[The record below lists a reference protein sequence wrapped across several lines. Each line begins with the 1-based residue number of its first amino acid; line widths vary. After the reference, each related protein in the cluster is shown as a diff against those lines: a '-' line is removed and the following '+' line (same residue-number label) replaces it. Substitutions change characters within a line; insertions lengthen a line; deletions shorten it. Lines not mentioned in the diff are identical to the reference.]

1 MTPVRFAPWLVGI
14 AYAVL
19 ALAWAITNPPFHAP
33 DEWAHYLR
41 AVGVANGQLVGAPA
55 RYRDPASTP
64 QQQVFDAQLARAVT
78 VPPGLSPNGFEC
90 AVRHPRDSAACQDR
104 IVPNAART
112 VAVTALGT
120 YQPLPYLLP
129 AATIELADHAASAD
143 RLARVTAL
151 VASVA
156 LLGVA
161 VAMLWSG
168 VALSLLGLVLA
179 VTPMVLFVA
188 AGLGGSGLELAAAIA
203 FPAALLRLARDQAT
217 TRGVW
222 FAIGF
227 AGAALALSRD
237 LSPLWVAIDLLML
250 VGLIG
255 FGGLRRRAREQPLAA
270 ALAAGTLLT
279 AIALNRVWAI
289 LHEPHSVVGTGPGQ
303 GGLLDGW
310 RQLRHLAIES
320 IGSFG
325 YLDLRLPATAYVV
338 WAAMVVTLVVVGFA
352 LARRRERIL
361 LLSAAV
367 ACVVVPLVLHAVL
380 KASAGI
386 TLQGRH
392 ILPLLVLVPL
402 LAGEMILR
410 GRPAAA
416 LSRRLTWLVVPA
428 AGVQVV
434 AWYDNAHRAAV
445 GQDGPL
451 AFFAHAQW
459 RPPAGW
465 YVWIVLVIIAAAS
478 LAATAWLARDGGDRR
493 LPAG

>member
-1 MTPVRFAPWLVGI
+1 
-14 AYAVL
+14 
-19 ALAWAITNPPFHAP
+19 
-33 DEWAHYLR
+33 
-41 AVGVANGQLVGAPA
+41 
-55 RYRDPASTP
+55 
-64 QQQVFDAQLARAVT
+64 
-78 VPPGLSPNGFEC
+78 
-90 AVRHPRDSAACQDR
+90 
-104 IVPNAART
+104 
-112 VAVTALGT
+112 
-120 YQPLPYLLP
+120 
-129 AATIELADHAASAD
+129 
-143 RLARVTAL
+143 
-151 VASVA
+151 
-156 LLGVA
+156 
-161 VAMLWSG
+161 
-168 VALSLLGLVLA
+168 
-179 VTPMVLFVA
+179 
-188 AGLGGSGLELAAAIA
+188 
-203 FPAALLRLARDQAT
+203 
-217 TRGVW
+217 
-222 FAIGF
+222 
-227 AGAALALSRD
+227 
-237 LSPLWVAIDLLML
+237 
-250 VGLIG
+250 
-255 FGGLRRRAREQPLAA
+255 
-270 ALAAGTLLT
+270 
-279 AIALNRVWAI
+279 
-289 LHEPHSVVGTGPGQ
+289 
-303 GGLLDGW
+303 
-310 RQLRHLAIES
+310 
-320 IGSFG
+320 
-325 YLDLRLPATAYVV
+325 
-338 WAAMVVTLVVVGFA
+338 MVVTLVFVGFA